1 MWGFPDL
8 HLKWLVDGDYTL
20 QTPSEYPLQETEGE
34 CRVEEEEE
42 EQPEYRPEY
51 LYRRPYPRPRR
62 QAGTEA
68 PSDYQ
73 YKYFST
79 ESTLLDWLQAG
90 PVTTNVDVGG
100 EDFQFYEEGR
110 CAFILSF
117 LSLEQYQQTL
127 FRCVLFTK
135 RMHQLQK

>member
-1 MWGFPDL
+1 MAGGWGL
-8 HLKWLVDGDYTL
+8 HIADSIRVSPAGDG
-20 QTPSEYPLQETEGE
+20 GE

-79 ESTLLDWLQAG
+79 ESTLLDWLQTG